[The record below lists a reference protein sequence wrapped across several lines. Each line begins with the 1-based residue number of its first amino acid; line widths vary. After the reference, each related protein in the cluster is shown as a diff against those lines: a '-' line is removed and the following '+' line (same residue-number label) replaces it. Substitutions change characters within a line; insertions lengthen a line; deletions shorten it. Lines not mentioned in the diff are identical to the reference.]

1 MGMLMKTNT
10 EHQLKRKWSAGAKW
24 GITGFAL
31 ACSCAKPVA
40 DTPGRHAIV
49 SILPQRTFVSE
60 IAGDRFTVEALVQA
74 GRSPETYAPTLR
86 QMNSIGAAAVFFH
99 IGMPF
104 EHTMLPRLAER
115 FPDLS
120 IVDCRQ
126 GIEMRRLSESAG
138 HGHDHGG
145 DDPHV
150 WLDPMNAKRISAGI
164 CDELIRL
171 DPDGAAVYKANFDRF
186 AERLDELHERL
197 KTLLAPVRDRKMY
210 VFHPAYGYFAD
221 AYGLRQV
228 AVKYGGNQPSA
239 KHLTKLIEQARRE
252 SVRAVFVQPQFSQQ
266 AAASIAN
273 ESEGAVVSLDP
284 LAADYIADLDA
295 VAEKIAAALQ

>member
-1 MGMLMKTNT
+1 MKTNT
-10 EHQLKRKWSAGAKW
+10 EHQKKRRWLLSATW

-31 ACSCAKPVA
+31 VCSCAKPVA

-49 SILPQRTFVSE
+49 SILPQQSFVSE

-115 FPDLS
+115 FPNLS

-126 GIEMRRLSESAG
+126 GIEMRHLSESEG
-138 HGHDHGG
+138 HCHDHGG

-164 CDELIRL
+164 RDELIRL
-171 DPDGAAVYKANFDRF
+171 DPAGETIYKANFNRF

-197 KTLLAPVRDRKMY
+197 KTLLEPVRDRKIY
-210 VFHPAYGYFAD
+210 VFHPAYGYFTD
-221 AYGLRQV
+221 AYGLQQV
-228 AVKYGGNQPSA
+228 AVEYSGNQPSA
-239 KHLTKLIEQARRE
+239 RHLTKLIEQARRE

-266 AAASIAN
+266 AAETIAK
-273 ESEGAVVSLDP
+273 EIEGKVVPLDP
-284 LAADYIADLDA
+284 LAADYIVNLEA
-295 VAEKIAAALQ
+295 VAEKTVAALQ

>member
-1 MGMLMKTNT
+1 MLMKTNT
-10 EHQLKRKWSAGAKW
+10 EHQLKRKWWAGATW

-40 DTPGRHAIV
+40 NTPGRHAIV
-49 SILPQRTFVSE
+49 SILPQQTFVSE

-138 HGHDHGG
+138 HGHDYGG

-164 CDELIRL
+164 RDELIRL
-171 DPDGAAVYKANFDRF
+171 DPDGATVYNANFDRF

-197 KTLLAPVRDRKMY
+197 KTLLEPVRDRNIY

-228 AVKYGGNQPSA
+228 AVEYGGNQPSA
-239 KHLTKLIEQARRE
+239 RHLTKLIEQARRE
-252 SVRAVFVQPQFSQQ
+252 RVRAVFVQPQFSQQ
-266 AAASIAN
+266 AAATIAK
-273 ESEGAVVSLDP
+273 EIEGVVVPLDP
-284 LAADYIADLDA
+284 LGADYIADLDA